1 MLSKKVCIVAGGG
14 RGIGEAVAIELG
26 RQGATVVVNDIGSD
40 VHGKGKSE
48 EPAEKT
54 VAEIEKAGGNGMAH
68 IGDIASLDYTESLVE
83 DTIEEYGR
91 LDGAVNFAGILR
103 DSISYRM
110 DSDEWDQVIRV
121 HLRGHFALLRNVAA
135 HWRSEVDDREFKHQ
149 RSFLGV
155 SSRSALG
162 SPGQLNYSSAKAGVL
177 GMMRTAARELAQY
190 NIRVNALMPTA
201 YTRMIEDIPE
211 DKRPFTQEEMPAQ
224 RVGAMVVYLM
234 SDEADGITGSTL
246 RVAGDSV
253 GIVSDPEIS
262 RLGFKKGGWEPE
274 EIAEEFQSK
283 IAEDTELG
291 KSDTAF

>member
-14 RGIGEAVAIELG
+14 RGIGEAVAVELG
-26 RQGATVVVNDIGSD
+26 RQGATVIVNDIGSD
-40 VHGKGKSE
+40 VHGKGKNE

-54 VAEIEKAGGNGMAH
+54 VTEIEEVGGNGMAH

-177 GMMRTAARELAQY
+177 GMMRTAARELEQY

-234 SDEADGITGSTL
+234 SDEADGITGSTI
-246 RVAGDSV
+246 RVAGDSI

-262 RLGFKKGGWEPE
+262 RLGFKKGGWEPG

-283 IAEDTELG
+283 IAEDTELD